1 MPLARLAA
9 LGTHLAMPVRV
20 VATAKLPPE
29 IFSGIAQTGQHDQL
43 TRDRPPPHS
52 KRQMTG
58 DREGPGS
65 ALLLSSRPG
74 GIFLAY
80 D

>member
-43 TRDRPPPHS
+43 NSRSAPTSFQKADDGGQGRARLCS
-52 KRQMTG
+52 
-58 DREGPGS
+58 S
-65 ALLLSSRPG
+65 ALLPAWRNILS
-74 GIFLAY
+74 L
-80 D
+80 